1 MELKELASA
10 FSTRFGVEGINAEDG
25 QFAIDVDDIIMLVEE
40 TQGDTITVTGLV
52 GEAPAD
58 GADVF
63 ASMLLDSNMSTFAS
77 EGFVFGRNGDN
88 GNYVMMMRFDKM
100 SLDIDVFSARLEN
113 FTNKLSDWRK
123 ALENFRPAAAIAKEN
138 ASEAPSLF
146 DNASSGFIT
155 V

>member
-1 MELKELASA
+1 MELKELASV
-10 FSTRFGVEGINAEDG
+10 FSTRFGIDGINAENG

-40 TQGDTITVTGLV
+40 TQDDSITVTGLL

-58 GADVF
+58 GADIF
-63 ASMLLDSNMSTFAS
+63 ASMLLDSNMSAFAN

-100 SLDIDVFSARLEN
+100 SLDIDAFIARLET

-123 ALENFRPAAAIAKEN
+123 ALEDFRPVAAIAKEN
-138 ASEAPSLF
+138 ASESPSLF
-146 DNASSGFIT
+146 DKASSGFIT